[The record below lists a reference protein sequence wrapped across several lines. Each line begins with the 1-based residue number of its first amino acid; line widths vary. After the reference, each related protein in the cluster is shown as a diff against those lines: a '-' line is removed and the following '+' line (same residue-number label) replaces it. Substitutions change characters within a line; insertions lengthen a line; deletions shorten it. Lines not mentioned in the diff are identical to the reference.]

1 MLGGQKNRK
10 REDRDDGH
18 RGLRLA
24 AAIVAGTALLSTGAA
39 AQTQSWRHG
48 IIEPKSDA
56 GFQVMAVRAGFAA
69 KEGIKLEL
77 PISRTTSPHCADTL
91 EWLQGELIKAGNLTQ
106 PYDLARVV
114 NAEVRTQALAR
125 AGM

>member
-77 PISRTTSPHCADTL
+77 PHFQNDITALRGHARMAAGRAD
-91 EWLQGELIKAGNLTQ
+91 QGG
-106 PYDLARVV
+106 
-114 NAEVRTQALAR
+114 
-125 AGM
+125 